1 MMINHEIHERHEKNL
16 ASVMTGIVRKLLDLR
31 GMVG

>member
-1 MMINHEIHERHEKNL
+1 MINHERHEKHEKNL
-16 ASVMTGIVRKLLDLR
+16 ESVRNGIVRELRALR